1 VRECG
6 CETINRF
13 PAFRTSALN
22 TRQHRNEETLLATTA
37 DFRNGMVIS
46 MDGVLWSILW
56 FQHHKPG
63 KGNTVVRSKLKN
75 VLTGSVLEKTFRA
88 GERIE
93 EVRLEHRPI
102 QYSYNDGEFYY
113 FMDLQNFDQIP
124 LAAAVIGE
132 DQLKYLKEGMEC
144 DGLVHGETVIAVELP
159 NFVTLQVTQ
168 TDPGVRGDTAT
179 GGTKPATL
187 ETGAVVQV
195 PLFLNEGDLIRVD
208 RREDKYIE
216 RAK

>member
-1 VRECG
+1 V
-6 CETINRF
+6 
-13 PAFRTSALN
+13 
-22 TRQHRNEETLLATTA
+22 ATTA

-75 VLTGSVLEKTFRA
+75 VLTGNVLEKTFRA
-88 GERIE
+88 GERID

-113 FMDLQNFDQIP
+113 FMDQQTYDQIP

-144 DGLVHGETVIAVELP
+144 DGLVHGENVIAVELP
-159 NFVTLQVTQ
+159 FFVTLQVTQ

>member
-1 VRECG
+1 M
-6 CETINRF
+6 
-13 PAFRTSALN
+13 
-22 TRQHRNEETLLATTA
+22 ATTA

-75 VLTGSVLEKTFRA
+75 VLTGNVLEKTFRA
-88 GERIE
+88 GERID

-113 FMDLQNFDQIP
+113 FMDQQTYDQIP
-124 LAAAVIGE
+124 LAAAVLGE

-144 DGLVHGETVIAVELP
+144 DGLVHGENVIAVELP
-159 NFVTLQVTQ
+159 YFVTLQVTQ

>member
-1 VRECG
+1 
-6 CETINRF
+6 
-13 PAFRTSALN
+13 
-22 TRQHRNEETLLATTA
+22 LATTA

-75 VLTGSVLEKTFRA
+75 VLTGNVLEKTFRA
-88 GERIE
+88 GERID

-113 FMDLQNFDQIP
+113 FMDQQTYDQIP
-124 LAAAVIGE
+124 LAAAVLGE

-144 DGLVHGETVIAVELP
+144 DGLVHGENVIAVELP
-159 NFVTLQVTQ
+159 YFVTLQVTQ

>member
-1 VRECG
+1 V
-6 CETINRF
+6 
-13 PAFRTSALN
+13 
-22 TRQHRNEETLLATTA
+22 ATTA

-75 VLTGSVLEKTFRA
+75 VLTGNVLEKTFRA

-113 FMDLQNFDQIP
+113 FMDQQTYDQIP
-124 LAAAVIGE
+124 IAAAVLGE

-144 DGLVHGETVIAVELP
+144 DGLVHGENVIAVELP
-159 NFVTLQVTQ
+159 FFVTLQVTQ

>member
-1 VRECG
+1 M
-6 CETINRF
+6 
-13 PAFRTSALN
+13 
-22 TRQHRNEETLLATTA
+22 ATTA

-75 VLTGSVLEKTFRA
+75 VLTGNVLEKTFRA
-88 GERIE
+88 GDRIE

-113 FMDLQNFDQIP
+113 FMDQQTYDQIP
-124 LAAAVIGE
+124 LAAAVLGE

-144 DGLVHGETVIAVELP
+144 DGLVHGENVIAVELP
-159 NFVTLQVTQ
+159 FFVTLQVTQ

>member
-1 VRECG
+1 
-6 CETINRF
+6 
-13 PAFRTSALN
+13 
-22 TRQHRNEETLLATTA
+22 LATTA

>member
-1 VRECG
+1 M
-6 CETINRF
+6 
-13 PAFRTSALN
+13 
-22 TRQHRNEETLLATTA
+22 ATTA

>member
-1 VRECG
+1 M
-6 CETINRF
+6 
-13 PAFRTSALN
+13 
-22 TRQHRNEETLLATTA
+22 ATTA
-37 DFRNGMVIS
+37 DFRNGMTIN
-46 MDGVLWSILW
+46 MDGTLWTILW

-75 VLTGSVLEKTFRA
+75 VLTGNVLEKTFRA
-88 GERIE
+88 GERID

-113 FMDLQNFDQIP
+113 FMDQQTYDQIP

-144 DGLVHGETVIAVELP
+144 DGLVHGESVIAVELP
-159 NFVTLQVTQ
+159 FFVTLQVTQ